1 MIFDELIVIYERGI
15 LSNLFGYLAV
25 RIKELIKQC

>member
-1 MIFDELIVIYERGI
+1 MIFDELIAIYQRGI
-15 LSNLFGYLAV
+15 LSNLFGDLAV